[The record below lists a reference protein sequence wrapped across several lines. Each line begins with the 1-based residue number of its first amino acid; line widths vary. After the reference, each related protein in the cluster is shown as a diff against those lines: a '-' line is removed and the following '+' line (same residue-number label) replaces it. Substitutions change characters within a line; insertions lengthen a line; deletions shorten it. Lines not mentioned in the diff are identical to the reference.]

1 LKGNSLNGIIPPSLA
16 SLKGLRSLDLSQN
29 SLGGSIPNDL
39 QKISVLQYFNVSL
52 NMLVGEVPQG
62 GVFQNASALVV
73 TGNKNLCGGISE
85 LHLPPCPVDGK
96 KLAKLH
102 PFMLIATIV
111 SAVAFLLIIAS
122 ILTIHRMRNK
132 KPSSDSPATA

>member
-1 LKGNSLNGIIPPSLA
+1 
-16 SLKGLRSLDLSQN
+16 
-29 SLGGSIPNDL
+29 
-39 QKISVLQYFNVSL
+39 
-52 NMLVGEVPQG
+52 MLVGEVPQG